1 MIVNSNQEAQAM
13 DQSDLALIATHSD
26 QDAELKAL
34 FDEHVTFEKL
44 IEKLE
49 SKPYLNPTEDKE
61 VKELKKKKLAGKMR
75 IETILEKYRKAEA
88 N

>member
-1 MIVNSNQEAQAM
+1 M
-13 DQSDLALIATHSD
+13 DQSDLALIVEHCD

-75 IETILEKYRKAEA
+75 IVTILDKIRKAEA